1 MPSPV
6 DSIVSAISNAATAQG
21 SSLWNEIRTSAQIF
35 ARGYAQTLI
44 ETAKAVE
51 SGDMTQAEGKKHAA
65 NAKIL
70 LYMGIAHVT
79 QATLVAIQKVLD
91 AAIAAGKTTINSV
104 LRVPLL

>member
-1 MPSPV
+1 MPSAA
-6 DSIVSAISNAATAQG
+6 DTIVSTISKTATAQG
-21 SSLWNEIRTSAQIF
+21 SALWNEIRTSTQIF
-35 ARGYAQTLI
+35 AQGYAQTLI

-51 SGDMTQAEGKKHAA
+51 AKDMTLTQGKKHAA

-70 LYMGIAHVT
+70 FYMGIAHAT

-91 AAIAAGKTTINSV
+91 AAIAAGKGTINSV